1 MKNLWFEIRVVLVL
15 VPHINGTEKL
25 VLGLVLPKTFPVLVL
40 VSVLQIKLG
49 LCNLD

>member
-1 MKNLWFEIRVVLVL
+1 MVLVL

-25 VLGLVLPKTFPVLVL
+25 VLGLVLPKKFPVLVL

-49 LCNLD
+49 FVQPGLELTINSW